1 MKFVNSLK
9 PRAAG
14 LVNMNTTR
22 DQKKGGGDMDVLVA
36 QIVIRDDKIK
46 LLSENMDVRFTVDWK
61 SEKSRKSAAV
71 GIGRFCGDIFAR
83 ALVQRG
89 YKPGVKPTRKK

>member
-1 MKFVNSLK
+1 
-9 PRAAG
+9 
-14 LVNMNTTR
+14 VNMNTTR

-46 LLSENMDVRFTVDWK
+46 LLSEKMDVRFTVDWK

-83 ALVQRG
+83 ALVQH
-89 YKPGVKPTRKK
+89 GVKPTVKPTKKK